1 MLNGTRNETL
11 KTLAISA
18 GLIAAIA
25 ASGAFLVARAAP
37 APVLAKTPGA
47 ATFASE
53 ASKSKTATFAA
64 SCGQDMSVD
73 MRPDP
78 EWVGQSFA
86 KDDCWAPALPAFING
101 YSADNKKVE
110 ASMAA
115 MEKYIAQAH
124 VYQRCI
130 ASFVVAKRAEADRT
144 NVPLDKAFL
153 VIEDHRIAAS
163 KANEKKVSTQVE
175 ITIAQFNQNG
185 SDCTD
190 GGDIVFGP
198 GGETV
203 GDVSDAGNDLSVPG

>member
-1 MLNGTRNETL
+1 NETL

-18 GLIAAIA
+18 GMIMAIA

-37 APVLAKTPGA
+37 EPAIAKTPGT

-53 ASKSKTATFAA
+53 AAKSKTTTFAA

-86 KDDCWAPALPAFING
+86 KDDCWAPTLPSFIDG
-101 YSADNKKVE
+101 YSADGKKVN

-124 VYQRCI
+124 VYQKCI
-130 ASFVVAKRAEADRT
+130 ADHVVAKRAEADSQNKT
-144 NVPLDKAFL
+144 LDKAFL

-163 KANEKKVSTQVE
+163 KANEKKVATQVE

-190 GGDIVFGP
+190 GGDIVFQSD
-198 GGETV
+198 GGSSAD
-203 GDVSDAGNDLSVPG
+203 GVSDAGNDLSVPG